1 MTNTASPAPLP
12 DATRLGRSALRVADL
27 DAMIEFYR
35 TVVGLS
41 VQSRDETRATLGV
54 DDTPLLMLSQDADAV
69 PRTDRQAGLFHN
81 AFRVP
86 SRTALG
92 AALERVRDHWTL
104 EGASDHLVSEAL
116 YLSDPEGNGVEIY
129 CDRPR
134 EEWPRSDDG
143 TVEMSTLPLDVDAV
157 VSQSDSAADA
167 PAGTD
172 LGHMHLETT
181 SLSAAREFYVET
193 LGLGVQIDSDAA
205 LFLAAGDYHHHV
217 GINTW
222 NGRSEPAGGRGLAWF
237 EVVVPSND
245 ALAAVR
251 ERLADAGV
259 DVTDRSDGVAIAD
272 PDGIGI
278 RLRVE

>member
-1 MTNTASPAPLP
+1 MTNTASPTPLP

-27 DAMIEFYR
+27 DEMIEFYR

-41 VQSRDETRATLGV
+41 VRSRGETRATLGV
-54 DDTPLLMLSQDADAV
+54 DDTPLLVLLRDADAA
-69 PRTDRQAGLFHN
+69 PRTDRQAGLFHT

-143 TVEMSTLPLDVDAV
+143 TVEMSTLPLDVDAI

-172 LGHMHLETT
+172 LGHVHLETT

-237 EVVVPSND
+237 EIVVPSSD
-245 ALAAVR
+245 ALAALR

-259 DVTDRSDGVAIAD
+259 AVTDRSDGVEIAD